1 MLQKAVKSMNATH
14 ADPVWQKSPVPKV
27 ATDQQSDHHPTFS
40 KLGNFEVNHVDIKEG
55 LHELHLN
62 QDVFVSKFLPN
73 DYDKPNLEDV
83 VNKIISLTEEQGK
96 LFLAVLIKNDRV
108 FQGFWGQFIGER
120 IKLKLKP
127 NANPVWNTSYPTP
140 LKHRAAVEMELQHQC
155 NAILVQWDD
164 LN

>member
-1 MLQKAVKSMNATH
+1 
-14 ADPVWQKSPVPKV
+14 
-27 ATDQQSDHHPTFS
+27 
-40 KLGNFEVNHVDIKEG
+40 VDIKEG

-108 FQGFWGQFIGER
+108 FQGF
-120 IKLKLKP
+120 
-127 NANPVWNTSYPTP
+127 
-140 LKHRAAVEMELQHQC
+140 
-155 NAILVQWDD
+155 
-164 LN
+164 